1 MKPLSLFKPKN
12 FVFKS
17 SQKFMGVGVLC
28 CSLSFNAMADTQ
40 QEIDQLID
48 KVAAM
53 QDVKF
58 VRNGV
63 EYSAV
68 QAAKFLREK
77 RDWKCKNVTS
87 VNEFIDNCATS
98 STTTGEIYKIKLPNN
113 KLVPACDVLKQ
124 MAKP

>member
-1 MKPLSLFKPKN
+1 MKTLSI
-12 FVFKS
+12 FKS
-17 SQKFMGVGVLC
+17 QNFAFKASQKFLSWGVLC
-28 CSLSFNAMADTQ
+28 CSLSFNVMADTQ

-58 VRNGV
+58 VRNRV

-68 QAAKFLREK
+68 EAAKFLREK
-77 RDWKCKNVTS
+77 RDWKCKNVKS
-87 VNEFIDNCATS
+87 VDEFIDNCATS
-98 STTTGEIYKIKLPNN
+98 STTTGEIYKIKLSNN